1 MPAPLAI
8 AAYQGGAAV
17 ARYVATHGV
26 KKAAEKYGK
35 AALKKVATKKAAGSA
50 AIRTALVSGEGAA
63 VKAVNNRRAKANP
76 GKKKVDENKANL
88 VATAEQKT
96 QESFHRAAKQKAD
109 EKRRK
114 AAKKPA
120 AKKPAAKKPAA
131 KKPAAKKPAAKREP
145 SISVKKNKTPLLTKI
160 GRVRDKV
167 YKPVNQRK

>member
-131 KKPAAKKPAAKREP
+131 KKPAAKREP